1 MKLIEEKQAEKEKQK
16 ILKQEEVQPK
26 EENKEIIKED
36 DIKTFIVDNEIYEI
50 ISKSVINEKMGC
62 YLVKNSSGYAV
73 MGYIGERV
81 FKIKTYEKLK
91 TEKLQARVSE
101 KLDDGTLRYIVRV
114 GMNKFILNVKDD
126 KMEYVMDLC

>member
-1 MKLIEEKQAEKEKQK
+1 MNKELI
-16 ILKQEEVQPK
+16 K
-26 EENKEIIKED
+26 EE

-50 ISKSVINEKMGC
+50 ISKSAINEKMGC
-62 YLVKNSSGYAV
+62 YLVKNSNGYAV